1 MTQTQHDKS
10 KSGKRN
16 VKVNR
21 SNVTTVGTEDSVEDQ
36 DNDDFRPWSLSPSI
50 VSDMEEEFEEEWEDD
65 IIDIPCFRIVITKT
79 KISE

>member
-50 VSDMEEEFEEEWEDD
+50 VSDMEEEFEKEWEDD

>member
-1 MTQTQHDKS
+1 MRRTQHDKS
-10 KSGKRN
+10 KTQKRN

-36 DNDDFRPWSLSPSI
+36 DNDDFRPWSLTPSI
-50 VSDMEEEFEEEWEDD
+50 VSDMEEEFEEEWEDNT
-65 IIDIPCFRIVITKT
+65 INIPCFRIVVTKT

>member
-1 MTQTQHDKS
+1 MRQTQHDKS

-36 DNDDFRPWSLSPSI
+36 DNDDFRP
-50 VSDMEEEFEEEWEDD
+50 
-65 IIDIPCFRIVITKT
+65 
-79 KISE
+79 